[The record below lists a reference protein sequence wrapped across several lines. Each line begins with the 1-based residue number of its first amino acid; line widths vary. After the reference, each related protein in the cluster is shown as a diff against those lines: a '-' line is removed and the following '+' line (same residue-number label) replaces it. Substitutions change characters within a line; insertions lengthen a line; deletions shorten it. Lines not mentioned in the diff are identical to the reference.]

1 MSAWRIAFGRG
12 KRSVALDLADE
23 ADRARFDELLRG
35 ADVLLESWSNAQR
48 QALGLTPEQTAAR
61 NPRLVHA
68 TISPFGIDGPRAD
81 WAATDLTIMASASP
95 LAVTGDRDRPPVR
108 MSLPQSYSFG
118 AAAAAGAVLIAL
130 YERERSGLGQHVDAS
145 AQTAAA
151 LATQSGIL
159 AEAVGAPASI
169 RAAGG
174 ASMGRMSLRFL
185 YPAKDGHVSVT
196 HAFGEIAGP
205 STARLMAWVHEAGFC
220 SEAVR
225 DKDWVRYA
233 VQIDTGEESVEEWEE
248 IKAAV
253 AAFTSSMP
261 KADLLRGAIER
272 RLLLAPVSNLAEV
285 LASPHF
291 GARGFWTPT
300 AGGPRAARSRPPA
313 PTPASRAGPPPPSAT
328 RRSAASTAPS
338 GAGPTT
344 RSRRRRRAGPRRR
357 AGDRCRCTA

>member
-1 MSAWRIAFGRG
+1 M
-12 KRSVALDLADE
+12 
-23 ADRARFDELLRG
+23 
-35 ADVLLESWSNAQR
+35 
-48 QALGLTPEQTAAR
+48 
-61 NPRLVHA
+61 
-68 TISPFGIDGPRAD
+68 
-81 WAATDLTIMASASP
+81 
-95 LAVTGDRDRPPVR
+95 
-108 MSLPQSYSFG
+108 
-118 AAAAAGAVLIAL
+118 
-130 YERERSGLGQHVDAS
+130 S

-196 HAFGEIAGP
+196 HVFGEIGGP

-220 SEAVR
+220 NEAVR

-285 LASPHF
+285 LDSPHF

-300 AGGPRAARSRPPA
+300 QADRGRDVPGPRPLRPLLGLGPRPPRQRPAARRARRRGAGRDPVGPGGAPPPA
-313 PTPASRAGPPPPSAT
+313 ASRRP
-328 RRSAASTAPS
+328 
-338 GAGPTT
+338 
-344 RSRRRRRAGPRRR
+344 
-357 AGDRCRCTA
+357 CRCTA